1 MMAGGWLRQEARNRR
16 QCAGRAADGAWAGF
30 LSAGGPAKA
39 LTGTPASQR
48 GVGGNGKQDRLA
60 GNSGGTRCGH
70 FQKPGASFT
79 LSAMAAPTFQPPK
92 GTRDFY
98 PDSMAVR
105 RYIEDIWRRV
115 SIRHG
120 FVEVDG
126 PTFESMDLYRVK
138 SGEEIVSQLFY
149 FVDRAARELALR
161 PEFTPTLARMVAE
174 KAQGLPRP
182 IKWFAIPRCYRA
194 EQPQKGRLREF
205 MQWNVDFIGDATP
218 RSDQEVLMLCVDAL
232 REFGLTTKDFR
243 IGWNHRELM
252 TQALVNTFVKPDRIG
267 DAYFILDR
275 LGKLSAAARSELYTQ
290 RNCDEEERGHFE
302 MLADAI
308 SQTAVAGPAL
318 ETLMASWPA
327 EVRNAIAVFEQKI
340 SDAGMA
346 DYCRF
351 DIGVV
356 RGLAYYTGFVFE
368 VMDSSGENRAIAGG
382 GRYDRLIEM
391 FGGPALPA
399 VGFGMGDVVLEIV
412 LRERGKLPANLLP
425 RPDVF
430 VVNALENGQPA
441 ARLVTDLRVSQWSA
455 DGQHILRPGLH
466 VVESYRSTKN
476 IGKLL
481 QEAAASEA
489 RLAVILAEQEYQRGV
504 LKIKNLRDRNEREV
518 PVSQAVEHVHAALEQ
533 AGPEI
538 RG

>member
-1 MMAGGWLRQEARNRR
+1 M
-16 QCAGRAADGAWAGF
+16 
-30 LSAGGPAKA
+30 
-39 LTGTPASQR
+39 TT
-48 GVGGNGKQDRLA
+48 
-60 GNSGGTRCGH
+60 
-70 FQKPGASFT
+70 
-79 LSAMAAPTFQPPK
+79 PTFQPPK

-98 PDSMAVR
+98 PEAMAVR
-105 RYIEDIWRRV
+105 RYIEDVWRRV

-126 PTFESMDLYRVK
+126 PTFESLDLYRVK

-205 MQWNVDFIGDATP
+205 MQWNVDFLGDGTA

-232 REFGLTTKDFR
+232 REFGLTTRDFR

-252 TQALVNTFVKPDRIG
+252 TQALVNTFVKPERIA

-275 LGKLSAAARSELYTQ
+275 LGKLSAAGRSDLYTQ
-290 RNCDEEERGHFE
+290 RNCNEVERGHFE

-318 ETLMASWPA
+318 ETLMTAWPP
-327 EVRNAIAVFEQKI
+327 EVRKSIAAFEEKI
-340 SDAGMA
+340 RDAGMG

-368 VMDSSGENRAIAGG
+368 VMDASGENRAIAGG
-382 GRYDRLIEM
+382 GRYDQLIET

-412 LRERGKLPANLLP
+412 LRERGKLPTDLLA

-430 VVNALENGQPA
+430 VVNALDDGQA
-441 ARLVTDLRVSQWSA
+441 AAKLVAELRASQWTP
-455 DGQHILRPGLH
+455 DGQRILRRGLH

-481 QEAAASEA
+481 QEAAASGA
-489 RLAVILAEQEYQRGV
+489 ALAIILATQEYQRGA
-504 LKIKNLRDRNEREV
+504 LKIKNLRDRSEQEV
-518 PVSQAVEHVHAALEQ
+518 PLTQAVAQVHSALEP
-533 AGPEI
+533 AGPNAPQ
-538 RG
+538 